1 MNEEKKTAAVPQ
13 GLAPVAPDKP
23 VQAPAAQPAA
33 SDTKAEP
40 AAPASGAQQ
49 EDTPAHPG
57 GSSKSRRRRRKRSR
71 ARNRAAQAHGE
82 AGTSGQ
88 PSGRPATPV
97 LPPVSD
103 MPQPA
108 ALAPQPESP
117 EPPGPSVPP
126 QPPEAPSAPPDR
138 LDGEANRTPPAWPVE
153 QPPAKSPA
161 EAPSADEAAPVTEQP
176 EKPAAPESPEPPA
189 EPETPEPPA
198 DAPKEPEAAQ
208 QTPEADEAKE
218 SDEPELDAAE
228 QARRAEISRTAQMSI
243 QQILSGLDQAESS
256 APAEEEPAE
265 PEAEELPLPARLKN
279 QALGLLGGMARWLLL
294 VVVFIA
300 VIAGIGLAWL
310 YSQATRDMIPEIT
323 VSFDGQTLETAS
335 YAWHVPVVG
344 NQIKRTYSDTVSRE
358 PEELDQV
365 VDTNRPALSVTPSGF
380 NSQLT
385 ITDADGTE
393 VFSGTAI
400 AFRNFSFAENGEYT
414 ATLTLSTDQGGAQN
428 AAVTGSQTYLFQFT
442 VGIRPGMRISSRS
455 AQQGS
460 VVAVWVTGTQTDTA
474 PTMTGSLEGTDF
486 VRWADGWVAF
496 LGIPLDTK
504 PGGYTVTVTAD
515 GYTDQLDLSVSQ
527 ANYGFRDVSSNR
539 RRATPYIG
547 PEDTPAQVQA
557 LLDQTDAE
565 PAWTDSG
572 FVQPFLRSV
581 GTVLAYGAPEY
592 VGRNSTERAANIDNG
607 TARIAENTLVETRRG
622 DSMISPADGR
632 VLLAED
638 LGGEAGNTIVIEHGA
653 GIKSIFYNLGTLQV
667 SAGDKVVQGQT
678 IATTLDRTIVEV
690 RVGQVAVEPLSLLR
704 GECDALNLS

>member
-13 GLAPVAPDKP
+13 GIPPVAPDKP
-23 VQAPAAQPAA
+23 AQVPAAQPAA
-33 SDTKAEP
+33 SDAKAGPAAAAEP
-40 AAPASGAQQ
+40 PSGAQQ
-49 EDTPAHPG
+49 GEHPARQG

-71 ARNRAAQAHGE
+71 AKNRAAQAHGE
-82 AGTSGQ
+82 TGASPQ
-88 PSGRPATPV
+88 PSGKPAKPV

-108 ALAPQPESP
+108 AMAPKDPPSASP
-117 EPPGPSVPP
+117 EPSAAPQQNPASP
-126 QPPEAPSAPPDR
+126 QPAPEPAAPDSPSE
-138 LDGEANRTPPAWPVE
+138 EAANQSPPAWPVE
-153 QPPAKSPA
+153 QKPAEKTAGPSAEESTPPA
-161 EAPSADEAAPVTEQP
+161 DLP
-176 EKPAAPESPEPPA
+176 EEPEPPTAPESPEPP
-189 EPETPEPPA
+189 E
-198 DAPKEPEAAQ
+198 EPEAAAQ
-208 QTPEADEAKE
+208 APDSAEGEE
-218 SDEPELDAAE
+218 SAEPELDAAE

-265 PEAEELPLPARLKN
+265 PEAEELPLPVRLKN
-279 QALGLLGGMARWLLL
+279 WALGLLSGMARWLLL
-294 VVVFIA
+294 VVLFIA
-300 VIAGIGLAWL
+300 LIAGIGLAWL

-365 VDTNRPALSVTPSGF
+365 VDTSRPTLSVSPSGF

-385 ITDADGTE
+385 ITDADGTQ
-393 VFSGTAI
+393 VFSGTVI

-442 VGIRPGMRISSRS
+442 VGIRPTMRITSRS

-460 VVAVWVTGTQTDTA
+460 VVAVWVTGTQTDET

-486 VRWADGWVAF
+486 VRWEDGWVAF

-515 GYTDQLDLSVSQ
+515 GYTDQLDLSVTQ

-539 RRATPYIG
+539 QRANPYIG
-547 PEDTPAQVQA
+547 PEDTPSQVQA
-557 LLDQTDAE
+557 LLDEADTE

-632 VLLAED
+632 VLLAEN
-638 LGGEAGNTIVIEHGA
+638 LGGEAGNTIVIDHGA
-653 GIKSIFYNLGTLQV
+653 GIRSIFYNLGTLQV